1 MRVEMV
7 MRIGKTIML
16 MMCTCVLGLT
26 ACGEK
31 TQDVKDELAASETK
45 SSISVNKDGS
55 ISSPIVE
62 DFVESYYDVERLKSM
77 IESSINTY
85 KAENTQAQ
93 IKLKSCKAKDGVANV
108 EIEFGDYQAYA
119 GFNQEDF
126 FVGTVKD
133 ANMAGY
139 DLNVTLSAVSDAENG
154 TISKPELLGM
164 GDSHVIIVENAEEQ
178 DAEPLRVN
186 CYGEILYVG
195 EGVTSVGKK
204 SVNVSYSEGSKM
216 IVFK

>member
-1 MRVEMV
+1 MGM
-7 MRIGKTIML
+7 
-16 MMCTCVLGLT
+16 
-26 ACGEK
+26 
-31 TQDVKDELAASETK
+31 
-45 SSISVNKDGS
+45 
-55 ISSPIVE
+55 IVE
-62 DFVESYYDVERLKSM
+62 DFVESYYDVEGLKTM
-77 IESSINTY
+77 IETSINAY
-85 KAENTQAQ
+85 KAENTDAQ

-108 EIEFGDYQAYA
+108 EIEFGNYQAYA

-139 DLNVTLSAVSDAENG
+139 DLDVTLNAVSESAGNG

-164 GDSHVIIVENAEEQ
+164 GDSHVVIVKNTEEQ
-178 DAEPLRVN
+178 ESEMLRVN
-186 CYGEILYVG
+186 CFGEILYVG
-195 EGVTSVGKK
+195 EGVTAVGKK

>member
-1 MRVEMV
+1 MV
-7 MRIGKTIML
+7 MRMGKTIML
-16 MMCTCVLGLT
+16 MMCICVLGLT

-31 TQDVKDELAASETK
+31 TQDVKDELAVSDTR

-55 ISSPIVE
+55 ISSTIVE
-62 DFVESYYDVERLKSM
+62 DFVESYYDVEGLKSM
-77 IESSINTY
+77 IESSINAY
-85 KAENTQAQ
+85 KAENTEAK

-139 DLNVTLSAVSDAENG
+139 DLNVTLSAVAETAENE

-164 GDSHVIIVENAEEQ
+164 GDNHVIIVENTEEQ
-178 DAEPLRVN
+178 DAELLRVN
-186 CYGEILYVG
+186 CFGEILYVG

-204 SVNVSYSEGSKM
+204 SVNVAYSEGSKM

>member
-1 MRVEMV
+1 MRT
-7 MRIGKTIML
+7 GKTIIL
-16 MMCTCVLGLT
+16 MMCICMLGLT

-31 TQDVKDELAASETK
+31 TQEVKDELVASAAK

-55 ISSPIVE
+55 ISSTIVE
-62 DFVESYYDVERLKSM
+62 DFVESYYDVEGLKTM
-77 IESSINTY
+77 IETSINAY
-85 KAENTQAQ
+85 KAENTDAQ

-108 EIEFGDYQAYA
+108 EIEFGNYQAYA
-119 GFNQEDF
+119 GFTQEDF
-126 FVGTVKD
+126 FVGTVKE

-139 DLNVTLSAVSDAENG
+139 DLDVTLNAVSESAGNG

-164 GDSHVIIVENAEEQ
+164 GDSHIVIVENTEEQ
-178 DAEPLRVN
+178 ESEMLRVN
-186 CYGEILYVG
+186 CFGEILYVG
-195 EGVTSVGKK
+195 EGVTAAGKK